1 MVPTLPDDF
10 IPGFVTNK
18 YVGGGTPT
26 IVWGRFEDIRK
37 LNQGA
42 TVTPPIFTISEYPS
56 PEGLEIITPANRKE
70 FISNYTAIGYSDI
83 QCGSR
88 MMDGWTVGWF
98 SGFRPSDSAYFAW
111 LSKPDKKRRVMITLI
126 AGESSRLWENFI
138 EPIERSEQVVP
149 SDEHKPF
156 SHGSTADPFAPAD
169 AH

>member
-26 IVWGRFEDIRK
+26 IVWGRFEDIQK

-42 TVTPPIFTISEYPS
+42 TVTPPIFAISEGPPPDGS
-56 PEGLEIITPANRKE
+56 EIITPASRQE
-70 FISNYTAIGYSDI
+70 FAAMGYSDI

-98 SGFRPSDSAYFAW
+98 SGLRPPDSAYYAW
-111 LSKPDKKRRVMITLI
+111 LSKPDRKRRVMITLI
-126 AGESSRLWENFI
+126 AGESSRLWANFI
-138 EPIERSEQVVP
+138 DPIQRSEQVVP
-149 SDEHKPF
+149 SDGQKPF